1 MVRCENEALR
11 FSSLLKYVLGRR
23 VALEMSVVLLGD
35 TAREREGN
43 ISLFLDAET
52 VEIQRFKPANCTIRT
67 SESNWHNSR

>member
-23 VALEMSVVLLGD
+23 VALELSVVLGD

-43 ISLFLDAET
+43 ISLLLSKFNASSQQIVQLGPQNQT
-52 VEIQRFKPANCTIRT
+52 GTIHV
-67 SESNWHNSR
+67 SHFE

>member
-23 VALEMSVVLLGD
+23 VALELSVVLLGD

-43 ISLFLDAET
+43 ISLLLSKFNASSQQIVQLGPQNQT
-52 VEIQRFKPANCTIRT
+52 GTIHV
-67 SESNWHNSR
+67 SHFE